1 MTDDWSEVVTEV
13 IIDHYYNPWCES
25 TTEEKRE
32 WHVFALFLMK
42 VFTAMAKGARYHVE
56 WLLQR
61 PFPGVS
67 QWMGEEGDNFRARC
81 HMPPIPDQTKR
92 VWSIFAAE
100 YANWTIDALL
110 EEMKKTEAENIA
122 KYGDA

>member
-13 IIDHYYNPWCES
+13 IIDHYYDPWCES

-42 VFTAMAKGARYHVE
+42 VFTATAKGARDHVG

-61 PFPGVS
+61 PFPSVS
-67 QWMGEEGDNFRARC
+67 QWMGEEGDKFRAIWIRYRTKQNLIGPFLRQNTPIGRS
-81 HMPPIPDQTKR
+81 MP
-92 VWSIFAAE
+92 
-100 YANWTIDALL
+100 L
-110 EEMKKTEAENIA
+110 
-122 KYGDA
+122 